1 MANPRLVMRSFSG
14 GELSPEMSGRID
26 DAKFASGLAR
36 CRNMIVRPQGPV
48 ENRAGFRYVR
58 EVKDSEKKTRLVPFV
73 YSDTQTMVIEIGEGY
88 FRFHTQGQTLLDD
101 EDNPY
106 EVENTYEADD
116 LFAIHYV
123 QSSDIMTLVHP
134 DYPPMELRRYGATDW
149 RFTEIEFTPS
159 ILPPESVF
167 VEPYFPPSA
176 NSPYNLDDTKTDSFY
191 VVTAIDVNGMET
203 GQSVERSAS
212 NNLFVTGAYNT
223 ITWIPS
229 SGAVRY
235 LVYKKQSGLYGYIG
249 ETQGLSLVDDSISPD
264 LSRTPPRYED
274 VFVVG
279 GIASV
284 PVVDGGAGY
293 TTHTGGLI
301 TAVNVVSGGFGY
313 TDPVLTVTD
322 DTGSGATFAITVG
335 TGTVIIE
342 GEAFP
347 IRNIESI
354 AITNTGY
361 GYTNPQYS
369 LSGGGSG
376 AVLSFELT
384 TNISPPQITVTDATG
399 TGAVLAPVI
408 ADGEIV
414 AVTVV
419 ESGKNYTDPEI
430 TIEDVEYGGTGA
442 VLGDAILTE
451 SGYPG
456 AVSYYEQRRCFAGTK
471 NKPQNIWMTRTG
483 SDNNMSYSIP
493 VRDDDRISFRVAARE
508 ASTVRHLVPLSNL
521 LCLTATAEWQVASTS
536 DAITPSSISVRP
548 QSYIGASNVQPVV
561 INNAMIFCAA
571 RGGHVREMGYNW
583 QASGYITGD
592 LSLRA
597 THLFDY
603 LDIIDMAYSK
613 SPTQIIW
620 LVSSS
625 GSLLGLTYVPEHEI
639 GAWHRHDTVNGVF
652 ESCAVVAEGGEDALY
667 CVIKRTIGDTE
678 VRFIERMESRH
689 IADISDS
696 FFVDCGATYEGA
708 ATQTITGLDWLEG
721 ETVSI
726 LADGAVHAQ
735 KTVTSGTV
743 TLDEP
748 AEIVHIGLPITADIQ
763 TLPIAMQFDDGSYG
777 QGRAKNVNQVW
788 LSVLRSSGVLVGPD
802 ENNLKEAKQRTTE
815 PYGSPPRL
823 VSDEIQ
829 VTTSPSWSKHGQ
841 MFVRQTQP
849 LPLTILSMTSEVVVT

>member
-48 ENRAGFRYVR
+48 ENRSGFRYVR
-58 EVKDSEKKTRLVPFV
+58 EVKDSDKKTRLIPFV
-73 YSDTQTMVIEIGEGY
+73 YSDTQTMIIEMGEGY
-88 FRFHTQGQTLLDD
+88 FRFHTQGQTILDESD
-101 EDNPY
+101 DPY
-106 EVENTYEADD
+106 EIENDYDEDD
-116 LFAIHYV
+116 LFDIHYV
-123 QSSDIMTLVHP
+123 QSADVMTLVHRN
-134 DYPPMELRRYGATDW
+134 YPPMELRRYDATDW
-149 RFTEIEFTPS
+149 RFAAVAFTPTVS
-159 ILPPESVF
+159 PPEGVF
-167 VEPYFPPSA
+167 VEPFFPASA

-191 VVTAIDVNGMET
+191 VVSAIGIDGMESA
-203 GQSVERSAS
+203 QSAEDSAL

-223 ITWIPS
+223 ISWVPS

-235 LVYKKQSGLYGYIG
+235 IVYKKQSGIYGYIG
-249 ETQGLSLVDDSISPD
+249 ETQGLSLIDDSISPD
-264 LSRTPPRYED
+264 LSRTPPRYD
-274 VFVVG
+274 DAFIVN

-284 PVVDGGAGY
+284 PVTDGGEGY
-293 TTHTGGLI
+293 TTYAGGLI
-301 TAVNVVSGGFGY
+301 TAVTVVNGGYGY
-313 TDPVLTVTD
+313 IAPVLTVTD
-322 DTGSGATFAITVG
+322 DTGSGASFTVVTDETIIVVEGAPITV
-335 TGTVIIE
+335 TFIKSITVDN
-342 GEAFP
+342 P
-347 IRNIESI
+347 
-354 AITNTGY
+354 GY

-369 LSGGGSG
+369 LSGGGTG

-384 TNISPPQITVTDATG
+384 TNINPPQITVTDATG

-442 VLGDAILTE
+442 TFGTPVLTGND
-451 SGYPG
+451 YPG
-456 AVSYYEQRRCFAGTK
+456 AVSYYEQRRCFAGTT

-483 SDNNMSYSIP
+483 SDSNMSYSIP
-493 VRDDDRISFRVAARE
+493 VRDDDRIAFRVAARE
-508 ASTVRHLVPLSNL
+508 ASSVRHLVPLSNL
-521 LCLTATAEWQVASTS
+521 LCLTATAEWQVAATS

-548 QSYIGASNVQPVV
+548 QSYIGASNVQPIV

-603 LDIIDMAYSK
+603 YDVIDMAYSK
-613 SPTQIIW
+613 APTQIVW

-625 GSLLGLTYVPEHEI
+625 GNLLGLTYVPEHEI
-639 GAWHRHDTVNGVF
+639 GAWHWHDTKNGVF

-667 CVIKRTIGDTE
+667 CVIKRTINGDQ
-678 VRFIERMESRH
+678 VRFIERMESRQ
-689 IADISDS
+689 IIDVDDAY
-696 FFVDCGATYEGA
+696 FVDCGATYAGT
-708 ATQTITGLDWLEG
+708 ATQTISGLDWLEG

-726 LADGAVHAQ
+726 LADGAVHRQ
-735 KTVTSGTV
+735 RVVTDGSV
-743 TLDEP
+743 TLDAP
-748 AEIVHIGLPITADIQ
+748 AETVHIGLPITADIE
-763 TLPIAMQFDDGSYG
+763 TLPVAMQFDDGSYG

-788 LSVLRSSGVLVGPD
+788 LNVLRSSGVMVGPD
-802 ENNLKEAKQRTTE
+802 ELHLTEAKQRTTE
-815 PYGSPPRL
+815 PYGSPPL
-823 VSDEIQ
+823 LISDEIQ
-829 VTTSPSWSKHGQ
+829 ITTSPSWSKHGKV
-841 MFVRQTQP
+841 FVRQSNP
-849 LPLTILSMTSEVVVT
+849 LPLTILSMTSEVVVG